1 MPFVNEG
8 GKRSHLGIYVSNAL
22 QEFIFDSSKFD
33 LLERERI
40 DSLLQ
45 EHEFN
50 SSGLVSSLTTKKLGN
65 LLGADIVLIG
75 TISLDHKT
83 FKINSRIVDLES
95 GSVLSIS
102 HVKVVSTPTY
112 INKFNTYIDSNKK
125 SITGAYELTIGDV
138 IVKDRKKDGRN
149 WDIDP
154 IYPDIFYSIYINGKL
169 VFPNDFYNVP
179 FIPNQ
184 FHANFDNIKA
194 KIVLEEDDVLT
205 IYIKDRDHLDDD
217 IIGSIVI
224 PPSKIQKMLN
234 KKETFSNFDQVIKLD
249 VTIKRID

>member
-1 MPFVNEG
+1 MKTILYIYTILLLSIILNNNAISNPNDFDGMMKALSTSLKSTYSNKYNKVQRLAVMPFVNEG

-83 FKINSRIVDLES
+83 FKINRIS
-95 GSVLSIS
+95 S
-102 HVKVVSTPTY
+102 
-112 INKFNTYIDSNKK
+112 
-125 SITGAYELTIGDV
+125 
-138 IVKDRKKDGRN
+138 
-149 WDIDP
+149 
-154 IYPDIFYSIYINGKL
+154 KL
-169 VFPNDFYNVP
+169 M
-179 FIPNQ
+179 
-184 FHANFDNIKA
+184 
-194 KIVLEEDDVLT
+194 
-205 IYIKDRDHLDDD
+205 
-217 IIGSIVI
+217 G
-224 PPSKIQKMLN
+224 
-234 KKETFSNFDQVIKLD
+234 
-249 VTIKRID
+249 